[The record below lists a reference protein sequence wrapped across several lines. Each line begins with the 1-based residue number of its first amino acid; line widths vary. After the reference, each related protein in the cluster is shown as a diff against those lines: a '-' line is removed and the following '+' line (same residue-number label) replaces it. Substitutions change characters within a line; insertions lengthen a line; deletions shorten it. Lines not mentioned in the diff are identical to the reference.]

1 MKETAV
7 LIVSSIGLL
16 VLGYG
21 IRLLQEAVSEYLS
34 NESLRR
40 RPGVVK

>member
-7 LIVSSIGLL
+7 LIVSSIGLI

-21 IRLLQEAVSEYLS
+21 IRLLQEATSEWAKSRSRYD
-34 NESLRR
+34 R
-40 RPGVVK
+40 

>member
-16 VLGYG
+16 ILGYG
-21 IRLLQEAVSEYLS
+21 IRLLQEAVREWF
-34 NESLRR
+34 
-40 RPGVVK
+40 RPQIEGPR

>member
-21 IRLLQEAVSEYLS
+21 IRLLQEAVKEWSESRSRYG
-34 NESLRR
+34 R
-40 RPGVVK
+40 